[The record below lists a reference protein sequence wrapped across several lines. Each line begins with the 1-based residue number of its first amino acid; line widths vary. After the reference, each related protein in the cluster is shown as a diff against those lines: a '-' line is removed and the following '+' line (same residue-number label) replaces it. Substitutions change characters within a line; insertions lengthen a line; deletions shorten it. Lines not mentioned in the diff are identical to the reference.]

1 MNICVFGHTGLCVCL
16 RLLRPGPHSRRH
28 PVIMWANTPCDGVI
42 KGRFCHDPGPHSS
55 RLLSQIHSPEVCPL
69 LVLGCLYLEG
79 KLLTKS
85 LALLDFPGGSE
96 SKESTC
102 NVGDLGSIPGLGRS
116 PGEGNGNPLQYS
128 CLENSMDRGAW
139 WSPVLGV
146 AKSRPCLSDF
156 LL

>member
-1 MNICVFGHTGLCVCL
+1 MCVCTHLCRSPDSKDSVNICVFGHTGLCVCL

-102 NVGDLGSIPGLGRS
+102 NEGDLGSIPGLGRS
-116 PGEGNGNPLQYS
+116 LEEGKATHSSILAWRIP
-128 CLENSMDRGAW
+128 MDRA
-139 WSPVLGV
+139 
-146 AKSRPCLSDF
+146 A
-156 LL
+156 